1 MLYLNI
7 EVLKKCDSKVAS
19 KVKVAM
25 NELDSLVASA
35 RELFAQAATPVELEN
50 AKAQFLGK
58 AGKMT
63 ELMKGMAQLSVEE
76 KKTRGAAINVTK
88 QAIEAALT
96 ERRNALAEAQLQV
109 QLQAERLDVTLPGR
123 QRGQG
128 GLHPVSLTLERI
140 EGIFA
145 SMGFEVAEGPEI
157 ESDWFNFTALNT
169 PEDHPARSMHDTFYV
184 EGGTPQAP
192 NLLRTHTSPM
202 QVRHAVQH
210 VKRYRNQ
217 LDAGQGMPEI
227 RVIAPGRTYR
237 VDSDATHSPMFHQ
250 CEGLWLGE
258 NVSFKDLKVV
268 FTDFCK
274 TFFESDDLVLRF
286 RPSFF
291 PFTEPSAEVDIQF
304 QSGPLAG
311 KWLEVAGSGQ
321 VHPNVVRNMGLDPER
336 FIGFAFGMG
345 PDRLTML
352 RYGVNDLRLFFDG
365 DIRFLSQFNK

>member
-1 MLYLNI
+1 
-7 EVLKKCDSKVAS
+7 
-19 KVKVAM
+19 M

-145 SMGFEVAEGPEI
+145 SMGFEVAEGTEI
-157 ESDWFNFTALNT
+157 ESD
-169 PEDHPARSMHDTFYV
+169 
-184 EGGTPQAP
+184 
-192 NLLRTHTSPM
+192 
-202 QVRHAVQH
+202 
-210 VKRYRNQ
+210 
-217 LDAGQGMPEI
+217 
-227 RVIAPGRTYR
+227 
-237 VDSDATHSPMFHQ
+237 
-250 CEGLWLGE
+250 
-258 NVSFKDLKVV
+258 
-268 FTDFCK
+268 
-274 TFFESDDLVLRF
+274 
-286 RPSFF
+286 
-291 PFTEPSAEVDIQF
+291 
-304 QSGPLAG
+304 
-311 KWLEVAGSGQ
+311 
-321 VHPNVVRNMGLDPER
+321 
-336 FIGFAFGMG
+336 
-345 PDRLTML
+345 
-352 RYGVNDLRLFFDG
+352 
-365 DIRFLSQFNK
+365 